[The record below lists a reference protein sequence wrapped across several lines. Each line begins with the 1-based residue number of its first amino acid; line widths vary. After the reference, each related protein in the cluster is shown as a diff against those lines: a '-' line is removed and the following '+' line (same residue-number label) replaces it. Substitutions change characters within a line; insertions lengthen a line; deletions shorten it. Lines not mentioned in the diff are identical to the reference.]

1 MAMTPKPKPGS
12 LSKRSTP
19 APMPVKPKGMD
30 SKTYAKRLADAK
42 KKVAMMDP
50 ALKAKIK
57 DMYPKTTAKSI
68 ADKALA
74 PKPKAK
80 GSVAKTFDVKKLK
93 SKQISK
99 SEQNFLDGE
108 KLKAKILKKTGV
120 YKNTAT

>member
-1 MAMTPKPKPGS
+1 MAATPKPKPGS
-12 LSKRSTP
+12 VSKRSTP
-19 APMPVKPKGMD
+19 APMPAKPKGMD
-30 SKTYAKRLADAK
+30 SKAYAKRLADAK

-50 ALKAKIK
+50 SLKTKIK
-57 DMYPKTTAKSI
+57 EMYPKTTAKSI

-74 PKPKAK
+74 PKPKP

-99 SEQNFLDGE
+99 SEQNFLDGQ

>member
-1 MAMTPKPKPGS
+1 MAATPKPKPGS
-12 LSKRSTP
+12 VSKRSTP
-19 APMPVKPKGMD
+19 APKPVKPKGMD
-30 SKTYAKRLADAK
+30 SKAYAKRLADAK

-50 ALKAKIK
+50 SLKAKIK
-57 DMYPKTTAKSI
+57 EMYPKTTAKSI

-74 PKPKAK
+74 PKPKP

-99 SEQNFLDGE
+99 SEQNFLDGQ